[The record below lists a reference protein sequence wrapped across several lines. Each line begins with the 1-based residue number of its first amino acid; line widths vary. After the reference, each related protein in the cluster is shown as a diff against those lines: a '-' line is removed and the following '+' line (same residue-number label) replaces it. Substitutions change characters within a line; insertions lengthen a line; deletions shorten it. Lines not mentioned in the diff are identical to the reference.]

1 MVPPSVL
8 FVFSCHMNMAG
19 KGKVLSLEEE
29 ERCRAELA
37 LALLNFLK
45 QSMFYIF

>member
-8 FVFSCHMNMAG
+8 FVFSCHMNMA
-19 KGKVLSLEEE
+19 GKVLSLEEE